1 MSRKSSTGQ
10 PQKRSGCV
18 TLVLVG
24 TVAGVCCLGIYSC
37 TREDEVTDDEVTYVN
52 SGTSYPNNHYISGV
66 GYYHAPFH
74 TWFPY
79 RYNDYDSSRGHYYGG
94 QWHSSPHTSGLTS
107 SSPDPATTAR
117 VNREW
122 RAANPS
128 EVSSRKAA
136 ISSSRSTSRGG
147 FGSFFRGGSS

>member
-24 TVAGVCCLGIYSC
+24 TVAGICGLGLYAC
-37 TREDEVTDDEVTYVN
+37 TREEEVTDEEVTYVS
-52 SGTSYPNNHYISGV
+52 SGTSYPNNHYVSGV

-74 TWFPY
+74 TWFPI
-79 RYNDYDSSRGHYYGG
+79 RYNDYDPARGHYHGG
-94 QWHSSPHTSGLTS
+94 NWHPAAHTSGLTS
-107 SSPDPATTAR
+107 STPDPAATAQ
-117 VNREW
+117 VNRQW

-128 EVSSRKAA
+128 EVSSRKSA